1 MKILTVFLIIFL
13 IIAMLM
19 SFSISIDV
27 SYINGV
33 PDIQVKYFLFKIF
46 PIKKKTAKKIKG
58 KKIKKKSSDKQSNEN
73 SSENKTELNSEKNAD
88 KSSKKSKKKKS
99 SKKTDTVDLIDT
111 ILKLVEISA
120 EDIKKAG
127 GKIAVKDVYIY
138 FLSCNED
145 AYNCAVNYGI
155 MNAIVYNALGVICSL
170 FKTTFKSVSIGLRYN
185 QSGNVFD
192 LSFTL
197 KARLGTGVHLALKIL
212 INYAK
217 VIYRKS
223 KEVV

>member
-1 MKILTVFLIIFL
+1 MKFLTVLLIIFL

-19 SFSISIDV
+19 SFSVSVDV
-27 SYINGV
+27 SYIGGV
-33 PDIQVKYFLFKIF
+33 PDIKVKYFLFKVF

-58 KKIKKKSSDKQSNEN
+58 KKIKKKSSDKQNTEN
-73 SSENKTELNSEKNAD
+73 SSEDKTELNSEKNTD

-99 SKKTDTVDLIDT
+99 DKKKNTADLIDT
-111 ILKLVEISA
+111 ILKLVEASS
-120 EDIKKAG
+120 EDIKKSG
-127 GKIAVKDVYIY
+127 GKIAVKDVYVY

-145 AYNCAVNYGI
+145 AYKCAVNYGI
-155 MNAIVYNALGVICSL
+155 MNGIVYNALGVICSL

-217 VIYRKS
+217 IIYKKS
-223 KEVV
+223 KEVA